1 MKKRVKIPHQ
11 NPKALL
17 DLATNMRAKHLAD
30 GEASPLRVMN
40 WTELNPMID
49 DALAIEDRA
58 LQLNREK
65 LLTYQQRRIQ
75 LKKIE
80 RAMRNTRDILTA
92 VHSDEMKM
100 LGLWGYD
107 VLENRT
113 SSPDVSVPEAAD

>member
-17 DLATNMRAKHLAD
+17 DLATKMRTKHLAD
-30 GEASPLRVMN
+30 GDASPLRVLN

-49 DALAIEDRA
+49 DALAVEDRA
-58 LQLNREK
+58 LRLNREK
-65 LLTYQQRRIQ
+65 LLTYQQRRMQ

-80 RAMRNTRDILTA
+80 RVMRNPRDILTA

-113 SSPDVSVPEAAD
+113 SSPEVSAPEAAD